1 MALCFLFFFVPAP
14 RLMRGDCLNRGSKKK
29 KGQAIQTGVVL
40 SRSCCGKSFRGGG
53 ADTLAI
59 ELRCSD
65 GNECRLWWTEIEVHG
80 CTAPVVYLVKA
91 KQVFLRI
98 YQHGVVLM
106 RIAIAWPCPSLL
118 RQTSSY
124 PAAE

>member
-1 MALCFLFFFVPAP
+1 MYLPRISEVVQRWRSAFFSFLSLRHDSCAATVSIGGA
-14 RLMRGDCLNRGSKKK
+14 KK
-29 KGQAIQTGVVL
+29 KGQEIQTGVVL
-40 SRSCCGKSFRGGG
+40 SRSCCGKSCRGGG

-106 RIAIAWPCPSLL
+106 RIAIAWP
-118 RQTSSY
+118 
-124 PAAE
+124 